1 MKIEHQETRNDD
13 IDRLAMYREIQRA
26 VPGLDTIYR
35 LALSLVA
42 DQPSAT
48 PRVLIVGAGG
58 GREIET
64 FGTGAPKAT
73 ITAVDPSAENLA
85 MARRVVGPATSV
97 QFVEGRVDDLRPDE
111 TFDVATSLLV
121 MHHIAD
127 DGAKLA
133 YLRAIR
139 ARLATG
145 GLLIH
150 ADICH
155 NDPEEFE
162 RLVPIYKAHARHVGA
177 TADATHLELQAIP
190 TLPLVTSDRIHAL
203 FEQAGF
209 AAPREVFRS
218 LWYRCWVSVP
228 ASKSKKAT
236 PSAPPGG
243 SQDIANYDQGKPT

>member
-1 MKIEHQETRNDD
+1 MKIEHQETRNHD

-42 DQPSAT
+42 DQPSAN

-64 FGTGAPKAT
+64 FATEAPRAT

-85 MARRVVGPATSV
+85 MARRVVGPGTSV
-97 QFVEGRVDDLRPDE
+97 QFVEGLVEDLLPDE
-111 TFDVATSLLV
+111 NFDVATSLLV

-139 ARLATG
+139 ARLAAG

-155 NDPEEFE
+155 DVPEEFE

-177 TADATHLELQAIP
+177 TADATQLELQAIP
-190 TLPLVTSDRIHAL
+190 TLPLVTSNRIHEL
-203 FEQAGF
+203 LEQAGF
-209 AAPREVFRS
+209 AAPTEVFRS
-218 LWYRCWVSVP
+218 LWYRCWVSAP
-228 ASKSKKAT
+228 ASKGNPAT
-236 PSAPPGG
+236 PPATPGG
-243 SQDIANYDQGKPT
+243 GQDIANS